1 MKPTPIVLCALMLVS
16 LTAPSSAKIR
26 SDQERM
32 RAEAERACYLDAKTL
47 CPGAIPDEAKVTAC
61 FTKKRA
67 QLSPA
72 CGRIFDR
79 GI

>member
-16 LTAPSSAKIR
+16 LTAPGSAKIR
-26 SDQERM
+26 SDQEQM

-61 FTKKRA
+61 FTNKRA